1 MNINNI
7 INECCI
13 CLTNDSTYNLN
24 LIKLKCCD
32 QLIHKQCIFK
42 IIINGHNLCPLCR
55 RKIELK
61 KYFTRVTFL
70 KHIYNLPFNEKY
82 KNIHNIQTNL
92 YQLTFFEYIDNNNHN
107 TDYIIYIFMRIIN
120 FIYICIISFF
130 PYIFILFI
138 FLSIFILLHITA
150 MYENVDVYNN
160 NSTKFINL

>member
-1 MNINNI
+1 MNINNII

-13 CLTNDSTYNLN
+13 CLTNEN

-32 QLIHKQCIFK
+32 QLIHKECIFN
-42 IIINGHNLCPLCR
+42 IVINDHNLCPLCR

-61 KYFTRVTFL
+61 KYFTRLTFL
-70 KHIYNLPFNEKY
+70 KHIYNLPFNQKY

-107 TDYIIYIFMRIIN
+107 NSDYIVYIFMRIIN

-130 PYIFILFI
+130 PYIFILLVF
-138 FLSIFILLHITA
+138 SCVFILLYITTI
-150 MYENVDVYNN
+150 YENVNVYNN
-160 NSTKFINL
+160 NSSDLFIV